1 MTNLE
6 LKNKLQDIANQKEN
20 TIEKAV
26 AIEVTSWGD
35 DEIINSFSNILD
47 YGSEYGMVSSFVY
60 YADTHE
66 FFDTHYRQ
74 IEELRYEFAE
84 EFSFLLNTNNDLKHS
99 LAWFGF
105 QQTAFNIANELGL
118 EI

>member
-6 LKNKLQDIANQKEN
+6 LKNKLQDIANQTED
-20 TIEKAV
+20 TLEKAV

-35 DEIINSFSNILD
+35 DEIINSFSNILN
-47 YGSEYGMVSSFVY
+47 YGVEYGMVSSFVF

-74 IEELRYEFAE
+74 IEELRYEFTE
-84 EFSFLLNTNNDLKHS
+84 ELSFLLNTNNDLKHS

-105 QQTAFNIANELGL
+105 QQTAWNMASEFEL

>member
-6 LKNKLQDIANQKEN
+6 LKNKMQEIANKTEN

-26 AIEVTSWGD
+26 AIEVTAWAD
-35 DEIINSFSNILD
+35 DEIINSFSNILN
-47 YGSEYGMVSSFVY
+47 YGCEMGMVSLFVY

-74 IEELRYEFAE
+74 IEKLRHEFKE
-84 EFSFLLNTNNDLKHS
+84 EFSFSLNTNNDLKLS

-105 QQTAFNIANELGL
+105 KQTAFNIANELGF
-118 EI
+118 EK